1 MIDSKSN
8 KESPRSDKGLKN
20 FDLSVEE
27 IKLTRAIK
35 EMTQSLEYIEQK
47 NIQPE
52 RQEFFRSEIRIL
64 ENQLEE
70 IRDHTLIR

>member
-1 MIDSKSN
+1 MKDSKSN
-8 KESPRSDKGLKN
+8 KESPRRGGGLRN

-27 IKLTRAIK
+27 IKLSKAIK
-35 EMTQSLEYIEQK
+35 EMIQSLEYIEHK

-52 RQEFFRSEIRIL
+52 RQEFFRSEIRLL

-70 IRDHTLIR
+70 IRDNTLIR

>member
-1 MIDSKSN
+1 MKDSKSN
-8 KESPRSDKGLKN
+8 KESPRGGRGLRN

-27 IKLTRAIK
+27 IKLIKALK